1 MPRKTKQFN
10 ELLLRYEATPI
21 ASRSEIFWEMKRKA
35 KSFSDWAAVYQY
47 GGDDVRKEAQHEME
61 KLVLRGRKKTDVQL
75 NIWELFLIIDQ
86 SDQQEV
92 LEKYLKKHHQKEDF
106 VFALS
111 CADESDVR
119 SNLYAELDDYYED
132 FDDLE
137 RELCKYRTFLSQES
151 TFNPWCG
158 NPRGGREGKTLSAF

>member
-1 MPRKTKQFN
+1 MTRKTKKFN

-21 ASRSEIFWEMKRKA
+21 TSRSRIFWEMKRKA
-35 KSFSDWAAVYQY
+35 KSFSDWATVYQY
-47 GGDDVRKEAQHEME
+47 GGDDVE
-61 KLVLRGRKKTDVQL
+61 KLVLRGRKKNDVRL

-111 CADESDVR
+111 CADEEDVR
-119 SNLYAELDDYYED
+119 SSLYAELQPYYED

-137 RELCKYRTFLSQES
+137 RDLNECWASLYQES
-151 TFNPWCG
+151 TFNP
-158 NPRGGREGKTLSAF
+158 